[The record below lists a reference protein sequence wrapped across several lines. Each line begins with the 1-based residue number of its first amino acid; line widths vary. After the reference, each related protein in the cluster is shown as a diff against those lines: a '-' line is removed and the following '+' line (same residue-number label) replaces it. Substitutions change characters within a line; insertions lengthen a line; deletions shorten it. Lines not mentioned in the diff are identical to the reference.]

1 MTHHY
6 DSSLDTPLLP
16 FNIILLLTC
25 AIIPTWC
32 HGRGVVKVPQAKWMN
47 PTTGSPKE
55 TTQTV
60 YVGHP
65 KTNKPQ
71 PSIYLL
77 GDPDE
82 MPPPPQQGC
91 ATLLRSHLSTTL
103 LRSYLSTTL
112 LRSHLSSRKQTTLAV
127 YTDVRNS
134 NESIASYS
142 CCLY

>member
-16 FNIILLLTC
+16 LNIILLLTC
-25 AIIPTWC
+25 GIIPTWC

-47 PTTGSPKE
+47 LTTGSPKE

-71 PSIYLL
+71 PSIYLF

-82 MPPPPQQGC
+82 MPPPLNGGAP
-91 ATLLRSHLSTTL
+91 
-103 LRSYLSTTL
+103 
-112 LRSHLSSRKQTTLAV
+112 
-127 YTDVRNS
+127 
-134 NESIASYS
+134 
-142 CCLY
+142 LY